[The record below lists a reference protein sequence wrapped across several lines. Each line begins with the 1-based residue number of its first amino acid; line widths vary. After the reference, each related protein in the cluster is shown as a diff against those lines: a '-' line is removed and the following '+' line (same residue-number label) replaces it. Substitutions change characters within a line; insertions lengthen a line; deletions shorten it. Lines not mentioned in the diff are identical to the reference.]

1 MDIQKFMSEVFG
13 EIDVFEDQGHGLWFS
28 GNQVAKALGYDDK
41 HLSQS
46 IKRFVEPNDQK
57 TLNFRDSLN
66 LSESILWSNPN
77 DFRPKIIISE
87 YGLYALIMR
96 SYAPRARE
104 FQHWVTHTIL
114 PSIRQNGGYI
124 EGQENLDSDELQ
136 KVKNQIRQMKD
147 KIAFLQ
153 KRRHEILADNRNQKA
168 QLKHLHREGRALSEY
183 ADLWE
188 KMYEVL
194 MDEYAE
200 LQDQGKPSEMLVED
214 VNQPEDDKSNQQP
227 KKERYWVTD
236 SQGLI
241 VRTEWK

>member
-13 EIDVFEDQGHGLWFS
+13 EIDVFEDQGHSLWFS

-46 IKRFVEPNDQK
+46 IKRFVEPDDQK

-77 DFRPKIIISE
+77 DFRPKVIISE

-104 FQHWVTHTIL
+104 FQHWVTHTVL

-124 EGQENLDSDELQ
+124 EGQENLDPDELQ
-136 KVKNQIRQMKD
+136 KVKSQLREMKD

-153 KRRHEILADNRNQKA
+153 KRRHEILADNRDKQAKLIH
-168 QLKHLHREGRALSEY
+168 LKKEGKALSEY
-183 ADLWE
+183 ADVWE
-188 KMYEVL
+188 QMWAKL
-194 MDEYAE
+194 MDEYSE
-200 LQDQGKPSEMLVED
+200 LELKLRPDEADAKTRQHKPSEPKNCTLLPTNRVWFLEL
-214 VNQPEDDKSNQQP
+214 NGDKFIQQ
-227 KKERYWVTD
+227 Y
-236 SQGLI
+236 
-241 VRTEWK
+241 